1 MAKKMF
7 YSMGE
12 VAEMFD
18 VRPSLLRH
26 WEAKFD
32 ILRPHKNKK
41 GNRMFTPED
50 VDNLKIIY
58 HLVKERGMTLAGA
71 AQHLKQGVTDSMRRD
86 MELLERLQRI
96 RAELAEV
103 REQLKGVPEGVTVVE
118 VEELIEDTGEWA
130 EKASPAENPA
140 DDTPPIGAAAP
151 ATETTVETTVE
162 TSAEKTSGANGVS
175 SPTPAQKADT
185 DQAQNEAPTIET
197 DQTLNATPAPET
209 DLAQNATPVPD
220 TDQTQNAAAAIE
232 TDQTLNVT
240 PAPETDQA
248 QNAAAATDADQA
260 QNATPIPD
268 TGRMQDATPATET
281 DQAQNAAPVPDADAT
296 PRPRG
301 SKSGRNR
308 RKQDSKLFDVAP
320 EPQRPIAPFFDQ
332 TLF

>member
-130 EKASPAENPA
+130 EKASQAENPA
-140 DDTPPIGAAAP
+140 DDMPPIGTASS
-151 ATETTVETTVE
+151 ATETAAETAVETA
-162 TSAEKTSGANGVS
+162 AEKTSGASGVS
-175 SPTPAQKADT
+175 SPTPAQEADT
-185 DQAQNEAPTIET
+185 DQAQNAAPTPET
-197 DQTLNATPAPET
+197 DQAQNAAFATDEDYTL
-209 DLAQNATPVPD
+209 NATPVPD
-220 TDQTQNAAAAIE
+220 TDQTQNAAF
-232 TDQTLNVT
+232 
-240 PAPETDQA
+240 
-248 QNAAAATDADQA
+248 ATDADQA
-260 QNATPIPD
+260 QNAAPVPD
-268 TGRMQDATPATET
+268 ADL
-281 DQAQNAAPVPDADAT
+281 AQNATPVPDADAT

>member
-130 EKASPAENPA
+130 EKASQAENPA
-140 DDTPPIGAAAP
+140 DDMPPIGAASS
-151 ATETTVETTVE
+151 ATETAVETTVE
-162 TSAEKTSGANGVS
+162 TAAEKTSDASGVS

-185 DQAQNEAPTIET
+185 KLAQNAAPTIET
-197 DQTLNATPAPET
+197 DQTLNATP
-209 DLAQNATPVPD
+209 VPD
-220 TDQTQNAAAAIE
+220 A
-232 TDQTLNVT
+232 
-240 PAPETDQA
+240 DQA
-248 QNAAAATDADQA
+248 QNAASVPDVGQTLNATPAPETDQA

-268 TGRMQDATPATET
+268 TGRMQDATPAPET
-281 DQAQNAAPVPDADAT
+281 DPVQNAAPVPDADAT